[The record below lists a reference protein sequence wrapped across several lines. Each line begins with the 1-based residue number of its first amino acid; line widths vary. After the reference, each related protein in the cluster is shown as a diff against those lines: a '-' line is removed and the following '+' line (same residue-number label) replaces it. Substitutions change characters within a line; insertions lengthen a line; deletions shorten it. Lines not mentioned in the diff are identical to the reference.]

1 MESLWIVYLADSIC
15 YGVSKS
21 ARSFETHTEG
31 LSVVINTTRFG
42 QIEFNSED
50 IFMFPEGLL
59 GFQDL
64 RQFILLDDPNDDIF
78 AWLQSCELPSIA
90 FPVLEP
96 EIFGQY
102 YNVSLTKN
110 ENELLKLTPEQK
122 PTFMSI
128 ITIPDDPTQMTAN
141 VKAPIAIN
149 MNYKIARQCVL
160 QDNHL
165 AIREPIFVKL
175 QSRVVQNPNTS
186 IKSMSTGL
194 GFAVKINDK
203 DKENFDAKPD
213 IDHSL

>member
-1 MESLWIVYLADSIC
+1 M
-15 YGVSKS
+15 
-21 ARSFETHTEG
+21 
-31 LSVVINTTRFG
+31 VINTTRFG

-50 IFMFPEGLL
+50 IFTFPEGLL

-64 RQFILLDDPNDDIF
+64 RQFVLLDDPNDDIF

-110 ENELLKLTPEQK
+110 ENELLKLSADQK

-149 MNYKIARQCVL
+149 MNFKIARQCVL

-186 IKSMSTGL
+186 IKSLSTGL

-203 DKENFDAKPD
+203 DTSKKTDTD
-213 IDHSL
+213 VDQSL

>member
-1 MESLWIVYLADSIC
+1 M
-15 YGVSKS
+15 
-21 ARSFETHTEG
+21 
-31 LSVVINTTRFG
+31 VINTTRFG

-50 IFMFPEGLL
+50 IFTFPEGLL

-149 MNYKIARQCVL
+149 MQHKIARQCVL

-203 DKENFDAKPD
+203 DKESFDAKPD